1 MSGNERKKGFFF
13 SKQYQ
18 DDKASKRFGSGKE
31 SVKHQSLHKRANPQN
46 VILKA
51 ETLNLHCLCYTA
63 NLLQHPTMKP
73 KI

>member
-1 MSGNERKKGFFF
+1 MSDNKREKGFLL
-13 SKQYQ
+13 KQYH
-18 DDKASKRFGSGKE
+18 DEKASKRFGSGKE